1 MSSDPATLTHV
12 RFVFTGLLAVY
23 GFTCII
29 NPEVYRLLDG
39 VDLLFHEAGHL
50 VFAPF
55 GEFVGYLGGTLMQL
69 LMPLAFLVSF
79 WRRGERYAMSV
90 VLWWV
95 AQNFWNISVYMRD
108 ARTQQ
113 LPLVGGG
120 NHDWAYLLGQ
130 LDLLHRD
137 QVLADIVHFAGVMLF
152 GYSLVLGFSYADS
165 PRSRPV
171 SAG

>member
-1 MSSDPATLTHV
+1 MTPDPATLARIRTG
-12 RFVFTGLLAVY
+12 FTGLLAVY
-23 GFTCII
+23 GVICIA

-39 VDLLFHEAGHL
+39 VDLLLHEAGHV

-69 LMPLAFLVSF
+69 LIPLAFLLSF
-79 WRRGERYAMSV
+79 RHRGERYAASV

-108 ARTQQ
+108 ARAQQ

-120 NHDWAYLLGQ
+120 DHDWAYLLGE
-130 LDLLHRD
+130 LGLLQHD
-137 QVLADIVHFAGVMLF
+137 QALADIVRFIGVMLF
-152 GYSLVLGFSYADS
+152 GYSLVLGFSYAGS
-165 PRSRPV
+165 PRSQPV
-171 SAG
+171 RAS